1 MGTPPDPSAS
11 PLQTVDTSP
20 RRGNRPTGPTGTQ
33 ATNCSTP
40 ASCSYLETVVLN
52 SRRRKR
58 IGFPVREPN
67 ELPPGFIQPS
77 KIFYDARQQPCTPP
91 KELDGVRQQQIQF
104 HISKS
109 ELTKQT
115 LRREKLKPYV
125 LEPPAQAQQLSR
137 FGSWDFFPWKG
148 NHPEDRVT
156 DVQARNGQYDKLFV
170 GKNQN
175 EQASAKVLLSSA
187 FRGRNG
193 LHSLTSYFITVSVKR
208 QQFNTILTA
217 STFKPPPR
225 VTLPDQRR
233 EAWLRDLANPT
244 VPLRRLS
251 RTIPHGLKG
260 PTLLHQCAAKNIPT
274 TRAVWFIRCVGANE
288 LRGLKRKGV
297 GSLAVGGELKWIKEW
312 TAQVMQFLDK
322 AFANCESG
330 RDNAHLAMCYS
341 YALSFSLV
349 SWCSGRQIHQ
359 ITPCFPYIC
368 RASVGLYRFFGMVFD
383 VPGILLFG
391 SITPCDSFG
400 HSFLGGYLQVSAF
413 FKKIR

>member
-1 MGTPPDPSAS
+1 VSDNNKSS
-11 PLQTVDTSP
+11 
-20 RRGNRPTGPTGTQ
+20 
-33 ATNCSTP
+33 
-40 ASCSYLETVVLN
+40 
-52 SRRRKR
+52 
-58 IGFPVREPN
+58 
-67 ELPPGFIQPS
+67 FIFQNQS
-77 KIFYDARQQPCTPP
+77 
-91 KELDGVRQQQIQF
+91 
-104 HISKS
+104 
-109 ELTKQT
+109 
-115 LRREKLKPYV
+115 LRNKLYAGEKLKPYV

-137 FGSWDFFPWKG
+137 FGQLAFFTFHTFQLISSSGSWDFFPWKG

-170 GKNQN
+170 GKNQVLSAGCSQSELVLTALQN